1 MWMIFQHFD
10 AEMYFPTS
18 INSSIHSLLW
28 WSRSTPSTPLQ
39 WILPLSVMG
48 VQQPPPPILWPST
61 TPSTYACNFN
71 GSSHFCYGGQAA
83 TTYLCG
89 STHLCYGV
97 WSRVTP
103 STQHQ
108 WSRHGSQAATTS
120 VDPHTFVMV
129 AKDHTHQH
137 TTSMEQPLL
146 LWWSGS
152 HHFCGSKHFCYDVWS
167 RVTHSIQLQWIQPL
181 LLWWSS
187 SHTSVDLQT
196 FVKNNTQH
204 RIQPPCHF

>member
-1 MWMIFQHFD
+1 MMKNPGQSPCMWMIFQHFD

-89 STHLCYGV
+89 ST
-97 WSRVTP
+97 
-103 STQHQ
+103 
-108 WSRHGSQAATTS
+108 
-120 VDPHTFVMV
+120 TFVMV
-129 AKDHTHQH
+129 CGQGSHPARNFNGAGMEVKQPPPPWIHT
-137 TTSMEQPLL
+137 LL
-146 LWWSGS
+146 LWLPRTTPISTQLQWNS
-152 HHFCGSKHFCYDVWS
+152 HFCYGGQADTTSVGPNIF
-167 RVTHSIQLQWIQPL
+167 VMMCGQG
-181 LLWWSS
+181 
-187 SHTSVDLQT
+187 SHTA
-196 FVKNNTQH
+196 
-204 RIQPPCHF
+204 